1 MGVKIKITTS
11 VARKEDVKETGKC
24 QTGIV
29 IFLGSLRTGKI

>member
-1 MGVKIKITTS
+1 MCV
-11 VARKEDVKETGKC
+11 VDEVEEDVKETGKC